1 MSPDGS
7 SNLLFEA
14 VPSRLRLD
22 AEEKRELRQ
31 FASELTDRVMG
42 GRGFCCLLTNDRK
55 LQQLNREFLD
65 HDYPTD
71 VLSFPS
77 AASFSE
83 AGELAISVERADEQ
97 ARQLGHSLLDE
108 IRVLMLHGALH
119 LAGMDHEQD
128 SGGMARAERK
138 WRNAFELPVTLIAR
152 AGR

>member
-1 MSPDGS
+1 MSSDGS
-7 SNLLFEA
+7 SSFLFEA
-14 VPSRLRLD
+14 IPSRLRLS
-22 AEEKRELRQ
+22 AEQKRELRQ
-31 FASELTDRVMG
+31 FLSELTDRVLQ
-42 GRGFCCLLTNDRK
+42 GRSFCCLLTNDKK

-77 AASFSE
+77 AASNGE

-128 SGGMARAERK
+128 KGGMARAERK
-138 WRNAFELPVTLIAR
+138 WRNTFELPVTLIAR
-152 AGR
+152 ASR